1 VQPSSEPELSVPRWV
16 TIALHE
22 IGVVEDVRPGKSHP
36 RIEAYHAVTR
46 GGVALDDV
54 PWCSSFV
61 CWVFEQAGIASTK
74 SKAAASW
81 EHWGTAATP
90 RLGAVVL
97 FGKSDPD
104 AKGTGHVGIALGVS
118 GGEVYV
124 LGGNQRNR
132 VSVATRKARDAVAWR
147 WPAGV
152 QGSGGGPL
160 VA

>member
-16 TIALHE
+16 AVALRE

-46 GGVALDDV
+46 GGASPDDV
-54 PWCSSFV
+54 PWCSSLV
-61 CWVFEQAGIASTK
+61 CWTMEQAGIPSTR

-81 EHWGTAATP
+81 ATWGEAVMP

-124 LGGNQRNR
+124 LGGNQKNR
-132 VSVATRKARDAVAWR
+132 VSVATRKVRDAVAWR
-147 WPAGV
+147 WPTA
-152 QGSGGGPL
+152 QGSTPPR
-160 VA
+160 AA